1 MLTLSLLIGAS
12 PAYASVHTGEFGI
25 SAVSAFEL
33 TGNAGCGS
41 FSAEQPALSPSAPKT
56 KTAKKA
62 ARNDIGIK
70 YLDASFHLY
79 DSLQKRIFNYAETA
93 YKEFKSVE
101 QWTSFLQG
109 LGFSIEREAA
119 GIPTAFVASYGSGSP
134 VIGMM
139 AEYDAIAGMSQDTV
153 AFKKALVSGAAGHA
167 CGHNLLGT
175 GSIAGAVAVAKWLA
189 ATGTAGTV
197 KLFGCPA
204 EEGGGGKAYMMRE
217 GVFDGLDAMLDWHPD
232 TRNTVN
238 KTSGLANVQVLFT
251 FSGKSSHAS
260 GAPEAGR
267 SALDAVE
274 AFDYMMNMMREHVP
288 QTSRIHYVITE
299 GGKAPNVVPDRA
311 SVKYFFRSPSRETV
325 QDILSRAL
333 KAAEGAAMGTGTTMD
348 YELVSGNY
356 ERLPNDAMASLV
368 MRSLEKVGG
377 IKLDAREMA
386 YARAVAAESGVD
398 AALIDKLSVV
408 VPPSEEGYEAYVS
421 SDVGNVTWAVPTG
434 SFRYAC
440 FAPGGVGHSW
450 QQVSSGGT
458 TIGTKG
464 ALGAAKVLYLSAVEL
479 FTNSKLLA
487 EVRSE
492 FLERRGPDFKFEPM
506 MGNRRPPFQ
515 PAASLTP
522 EMPDMR
528 TGKAACSAEK
538 AAEAGNAPGRSI
550 FPYRVAKQRGDQ
562 GRSRPPVV
570 DLRAGGIPSIVPT
583 ARPTA
588 DTTGLDIFLHS
599 SAIQNQAESGRC
611 WYFATANVLRGNL
624 EFSVVYPYYWDML
637 EKANLFLTEVWAH
650 RKEAVDSRYNEALFR
665 RPTWD
670 GGHFMNAVYLI
681 EKYGVAPASAM
692 LETATSRSSGALL
705 RELRRLLRAYGL
717 RMRSTTDPE
726 GVRAA
731 ALADVQRVLDQT
743 LGVPPSEFEF
753 EGRKYTP
760 ESFRDTFVAPGLSER
775 YVMLM
780 NDPRRPYGRMY
791 RVEGSRNAAD
801 GTDWTFLNLPIEEL
815 EKIGLASLRAGDK
828 FYFTVDTY
836 QDALPD
842 EGVYDSALFPLDSLL
857 GVDASM
863 TKAELFDSRDVSS
876 AHAMAMCGVRL
887 ADSSSG
893 SAAVP
898 VVKDWIAENSF
909 GLGRGAGG
917 YIQMSAGWWRRY
929 MFRMAVDRA
938 FIPAGLLPLLD
949 STPELIPYWN
959 VY

>member
-1 MLTLSLLIGAS
+1 MKKIITYLLALSLLISA
-12 PAYASVHTGEFGI
+12 PAVD
-25 SAVSAFEL
+25 L
-33 TGNAGCGS
+33 TGNAACGA
-41 FSAEQPALSPSAPKT
+41 FSAEQTALSPSAHKT
-56 KTAKKA
+56 STARASRAKA
-62 ARNDIGIK
+62 GKSGKNTETGLR
-70 YLDASFHLY
+70 YLDANFHLY

-101 QWTSFLQG
+101 QWTSFLESQ
-109 LGFSIEREAA
+109 GFSVERGVA
-119 GIPTAFVASYGSGSP
+119 GIPTAFVASFGSGSP

-153 AFKKALVSGAAGHA
+153 AFRKPLVKGAAGHA

-175 GSIAGAVAVAKWLA
+175 GSVAGAVATAKWMA
-189 ATGTAGTV
+189 ANGIAGTV

-325 QDILSRAL
+325 QDILARAL

-386 YARAVAAESGVD
+386 FARAVAAESGVD
-398 AALIDKLSVV
+398 AALIDKLAIV

-421 SDVGNVTWAVPTG
+421 SEVGNVTWAVPTG
-434 SFRYAC
+434 SFRYSC
-440 FAPGGVGHSW
+440 FVPGGVGHSW

-464 ALGAAKVLYLSAVEL
+464 ALGAAKVLHLSAVEL
-479 FTNSKLLA
+479 ITDAKLLD
-487 EVRSE
+487 EVRTE
-492 FLERRGPDFKFEPM
+492 FRKRRGPDFKFEPM
-506 MGNRRPPFQ
+506 MGNRRPPFL
-515 PAASLTP
+515 AAATLDP
-522 EMPDMR
+522 RMPDMR
-528 TGKAACSAEK
+528 TDKAACSAEK
-538 AAEAGNAPGRSI
+538 MLRSPIGASADPIKAGED
-550 FPYRVAKQRGDQ
+550 QRLSQ
-562 GRSRPPVV
+562 PVR

-583 ARPTA
+583 SRPVA

-599 SAIQNQAESGRC
+599 SGIQNQAESGRC
-611 WYFATANVLRGNL
+611 WYFSTANVLRGDL
-624 EFSVVYPYYWDML
+624 EFSVVYPYFWDMM
-637 EKANLFLTEVWAH
+637 EKANLFLVRAWEH
-650 RKEAVDSRYNEALFR
+650 RKEAIDSRYNEAIFR

-670 GGHFMNAVYLI
+670 GGHFMGAVHLI
-681 EKYGVAPASAM
+681 EKYGVVPSSAM
-692 LETATSRSSGALL
+692 PETFTSQNSASLL
-705 RELRRLLRAYGL
+705 RELRKLLRAYGL
-717 RMRSTTDPE
+717 KMRSTTDPE
-726 GVRAA
+726 AVRAA
-731 ALADVQRVLDQT
+731 ALADVRRVLTAT
-743 LGVPPSEFEF
+743 LGEPPASFTF
-753 EGRKYTP
+753 EGREYTP
-760 ESFRDTFVAPGLSER
+760 ASFRDAFVAPGLSER

-780 NDPRRPYGRMY
+780 NDPRLPYDKMY
-791 RVEGSRNAAD
+791 RVEGSRQAAD
-801 GTDWTFLNLPIEEL
+801 GKDWTFLNLPVEEL
-815 EKIGLASLRAGDK
+815 ELYGLASLMEGEK

-836 QDALPD
+836 QDALAD
-842 EGVYDSALFPLDSLL
+842 EGVYDSSLFPLDSLL
-857 GVDASM
+857 GVHTAM
-863 TKAELFDSRDVSS
+863 TKAELFDSRDISS
-876 AHAMAMCGVRL
+876 AHAMAMCGVRYIPR
-887 ADSSSG
+887 SG
-893 SAAVP
+893 FRDI
-898 VVKDWIAENSF
+898 VVDWVAENSF

-917 YIQMSAGWWRRY
+917 YIQMDAEWWRRY
-929 MFRMAVDRA
+929 MFRMAIDRK
-938 FIPAGLLPLLD
+938 FLPEPLEALLD
-949 STPELIPYWN
+949 STPEVIPYWN

>member
-1 MLTLSLLIGAS
+1 MHWIMKKTITYLLAFALLISA
-12 PAYASVHTGEFGI
+12 PAVD
-25 SAVSAFEL
+25 L
-33 TGNAGCGS
+33 TGNAACGA
-41 FSAEQPALSPSAPKT
+41 FSAEQTALSPSAHD
-56 KTAKKA
+56 AKKA
-62 ARNDIGIK
+62 ARSTIGIK
-70 YLDASFHLY
+70 YLDANFHLY
-79 DSLQKRIFNYAETA
+79 DSLQKRIFNIAETA
-93 YKEFKSVE
+93 YKEFKSAE
-101 QWTSFLQG
+101 QWASFLESQ
-109 LGFSIEREAA
+109 GFSVERGVA
-119 GIPTAFVASYGSGSP
+119 GIPTAFVASFGSGSP

-153 AFKKALVSGAAGHA
+153 AFRKPLVAGAAGHA

-175 GSIAGAVAVAKWLA
+175 GSVAGAVATAKWMA
-189 ATGTAGTV
+189 ANGIAGTV

-325 QDILSRAL
+325 QDILARAL

-348 YELVSGNY
+348 YELMSGNY

-398 AALIDKLSVV
+398 AALIDKLAIV

-434 SFRYAC
+434 SFRYSC
-440 FAPGGVGHSW
+440 FVPGGVGHSW

-464 ALGAAKVLYLSAVEL
+464 ALGAAKVLHLSAVEL
-479 FTNSKLLA
+479 ITDAKLLD
-487 EVRSE
+487 EVRTE
-492 FLERRGPDFKFEPM
+492 FRKRRGPDFKFEPM
-506 MGNRRPPFQ
+506 MGNRRPPFL
-515 PAASLTP
+515 AAATLDP
-522 EMPDMR
+522 RMPDMR

-538 AAEAGNAPGRSI
+538 MLRSPIAASADNPDGAG
-550 FPYRVAKQRGDQ
+550 GDQ
-562 GRSRPPVV
+562 RHSQPLP

-583 ARPTA
+583 SRPVA
-588 DTTGLDIFLHS
+588 DTAGLNVFLRS
-599 SAIQNQAESGRC
+599 SGIQNQAESGRC
-611 WYFATANVLRGNL
+611 WYFSTANVLRGDL
-624 EFSVVYPYYWDML
+624 EFSVVYPYFWDMM
-637 EKANLFLTEVWAH
+637 EKANLFLVRAWEH
-650 RKEAVDSRYNEALFR
+650 RKEAIDSRYNEVIFR

-670 GGHFMNAVYLI
+670 GGHFMGAVHLI
-681 EKYGVAPASAM
+681 EKYGVVPSSAM
-692 LETATSRSSGALL
+692 PETFTSQNSASLL
-705 RELRRLLRAYGL
+705 RELRKLLRAYGL
-717 RMRSTTDPE
+717 KMRSTTDPE
-726 GVRAA
+726 AVRAE
-731 ALADVQRVLDQT
+731 ALADVRRVLTAT
-743 LGVPPSEFEF
+743 LGEPPASFTF
-753 EGRKYTP
+753 EGREYTP
-760 ESFRDTFVAPGLSER
+760 VSFRDAFVAPGLSER

-780 NDPRRPYGRMY
+780 NDPRLPYDKMY
-791 RVEGSRNAAD
+791 RVEGSRQAAD
-801 GTDWTFLNLPIEEL
+801 GKDWTFLNLSCEDL
-815 EKIGLASLRAGDK
+815 EFIGLASLREGDK

-836 QDALPD
+836 QDALAD
-842 EGVYDSALFPLDSLL
+842 EGVYDSSLFPLDSLL
-857 GVDASM
+857 GVHTAM
-863 TKAELFDSRDVSS
+863 TKTELFDSRDISS
-876 AHAMAMCGVRL
+876 AHAMAMCGVRYIPR
-887 ADSSSG
+887 SG
-893 SAAVP
+893 FRDI
-898 VVKDWIAENSF
+898 VVDWVAENSF

-917 YIQMSAGWWRRY
+917 YIQMSADWWRRY
-929 MFRMAVDRA
+929 MFRMAIDRK
-938 FIPAGLLPLLD
+938 FLPEPLEALLD
-949 STPELIPYWN
+949 STPEVIPYWN

>member
-1 MLTLSLLIGAS
+1 MKKILIFLLAVSLLI
-12 PAYASVHTGEFGI
+12 
-25 SAVSAFEL
+25 SA
-33 TGNAGCGS
+33 
-41 FSAEQPALSPSAPKT
+41 PALAGSA
-56 KTAKKA
+56 AKKA
-62 ARNDIGIK
+62 RKADTGLR
-70 YLDASFHLY
+70 YLDANFHLY
-79 DSLQKRIFNYAETA
+79 DSLQKRIFNIAETA
-93 YKEFKSVE
+93 YKEFESAEQWASFLESQGFSVE
-101 QWTSFLQG
+101 RG
-109 LGFSIEREAA
+109 AA
-119 GIPTAFVASYGSGSP
+119 GIPTAFVASFGSGSP

-153 AFKKALVSGAAGHA
+153 AFKKPLVKGAAGHA

-175 GSIAGAVAVAKWLA
+175 GSVAGAVATAKWMA
-189 ATGTAGTV
+189 ANGIAGTI

-325 QDILSRAL
+325 QDILARAL

-398 AALIDKLSVV
+398 AALIDKLAIV

-434 SFRYAC
+434 SFRYSC
-440 FAPGGVGHSW
+440 FVPGGVGHSW

-464 ALGAAKVLYLSAVEL
+464 ALGAAKVLHLSAVEL
-479 FTNSKLLA
+479 ITDAKLLD
-487 EVRSE
+487 EVRTE
-492 FLERRGPDFKFEPM
+492 FRKRRGPDFKFEPM
-506 MGNRRPPFQ
+506 MGNRRPPFL
-515 PAASLTP
+515 PAATLAS
-522 EMPDMR
+522 EMPDLR

-538 AAEAGNAPGRSI
+538 MLRSPIAASADNPDGTG
-550 FPYRVAKQRGDQ
+550 GDQ
-562 GRSRPPVV
+562 RHSQPVR
-570 DLRAGGIPSIVPT
+570 DLRAGGIPSIVPMS
-583 ARPTA
+583 RPVA
-588 DTTGLDIFLHS
+588 DTTGLNIFLHS
-599 SAIQNQAESGRC
+599 SGIQNQAESGRC
-611 WYFATANVLRGNL
+611 WYFSTANVLRGDL
-624 EFSVVYPYYWDML
+624 EFSVVYPYFWDMM
-637 EKANLFLTEVWAH
+637 EKANLFLVRAWEH
-650 RKEAVDSRYNEALFR
+650 RKEAIDSRYNETIFR

-670 GGHFMNAVYLI
+670 GGHFMGAVHLI
-681 EKYGVAPASAM
+681 EKYGVVPSSAM
-692 LETATSRSSGALL
+692 PETFTSQNSASLL
-705 RELRRLLRAYGL
+705 RELRKLLRAYGL
-717 RMRSTTDPE
+717 KMRSTTDPE
-726 GVRAA
+726 AVRAA
-731 ALADVQRVLDQT
+731 ALADVRRVLTAT
-743 LGVPPSEFEF
+743 LGEPPASFTF
-753 EGRKYTP
+753 EGREYTP
-760 ESFRDTFVAPGLSER
+760 ASFRDAFVAPGLSER

-780 NDPRRPYGRMY
+780 NDPRLPYDKMY
-791 RVEGSRNAAD
+791 RVEGSRQAAD
-801 GTDWTFLNLPIEEL
+801 GKDWTFLNLPVEEL
-815 EKIGLASLRAGDK
+815 ELYGLASLMEGEK

-836 QDALPD
+836 QDALAD
-842 EGVYDSALFPLDSLL
+842 EGVYDSSLFPLDSLL
-857 GVDASM
+857 GVDTSM
-863 TKAELFDSRDVSS
+863 TKAELFDTRDISS

-887 ADSSSG
+887 RSAKGQTGPLTTLSDLHSQNSSTSRT
-893 SAAVP
+893 SLP
-898 VVKDWIAENSF
+898 DLHSKSDESVVEDWIAENSF

-917 YIQMSAGWWRRY
+917 YIQMDADWWRRY
-929 MFRMAVDRA
+929 MFRMAIDRK
-938 FIPAGLLPLLD
+938 FLPEPLEALLD
-949 STPELIPYWN
+949 STPEVIPYWN